1 MKTINQTQDQ
11 NFRTRE
17 VSSNK
22 SEVNTDTLSD
32 FWQTAESNRFA
43 VIPMIL
49 TVVAIMGGIGAASA
63 LQQDGV
69 LVLAIVALTTS
80 FVEAIILA
88 ERPMRTIV
96 IASIISVVLS
106 TIVAIL

>member
-1 MKTINQTQDQ
+1 MMKTINQTQNQ
-11 NFRTRE
+11 NFITRE
-17 VSSNK
+17 VSSYK
-22 SEVNTDTLSD
+22 SEVSTSTLSE

-49 TVVAIMGGIGAASA
+49 AVVAIMGGLGAAA
-63 LQQDGV
+63 AVQDGV
-69 LVLAIVALTTS
+69 FKLAIVALTTS

-96 IASIISVVLS
+96 IASIVSVALS
-106 TIVAIL
+106 TIVAFL